1 MNYKEDF
8 LARARKRERLNLS
21 QYRLIDAANISDSR
35 PYVPLQM
42 VDFPQLVTDYDRNR
56 IISASRK
63 LYHNLGPAR
72 APILQRA
79 EYAIGDAW
87 LPKFQGQDAKWGE
100 EAKDWLV
107 DEWFKNCDIRGRHY
121 GFATALQNDSL
132 MIDRDGDTGIL
143 LTREADGYPKLQR
156 ILAHRIGNRGYGKFG
171 GINIQSGPY
180 AGYQIKSGVI
190 TDRRGAP
197 VAYRVLGDAEDG
209 SEDRDYSCGQLM
221 VLRNSDASDQGR
233 GLPVLTHA
241 INDLLDLMHTQGFE
255 KQAAMIASAIGLLE
269 WNDSGTPEDY
279 AQMVHRATIPEQ
291 PNVATQDILTKNL
304 FGGMVRYFRSN
315 SGGKLESLK
324 TDRPGG
330 TWESFMDRL
339 IRNAC
344 AGVPWPY
351 ELAWKAEGLTGTTNR
366 LVLSQAM
373 KSVGKR
379 QLLLLPCAVT
389 QVSFAIACAIEIGIL
404 LESPDWNKWSFTM
417 PPRMTVDYGRDK
429 HQDRE
434 DYKAGLTNL
443 GDILEEQGL
452 DIDQHYYN
460 RAMEAAKRKLAAAEV
475 SELMGVEI
483 TPLDMQLL
491 TPNAN
496 EVDID
501 QKAA

>member
-8 LARARKRERLNLS
+8 LKRARMRERTNLS

-42 VDFPQLVTDYDRNR
+42 VDFPQLVTDYDRSR

-72 APILQRA
+72 APILQRTD
-79 EYAIGDAW
+79 YAIGNAW
-87 LPKFQGQDAKWGE
+87 IPKFQGENTKWGE
-100 EAKDWLV
+100 KAKDWLT
-107 DEWFKNCDIRGRHY
+107 DEWFKNCDIRGSDY
-121 GFATALQNDSL
+121 DFGTALHNDSL
-132 MIDRDGDTGIL
+132 MIDRDGDIGVV
-143 LTREADGYPKLQR
+143 LTRAEDGYPQLQR
-156 ILAHRIGNRGYGKFG
+156 ILAHRIGNRGYGKYG

-180 AGYQIKSGVI
+180 AGCQIKSGVI
-190 TDRRGAP
+190 TDRRGSP
-197 VAYRVLGDAEDG
+197 VAYRVLGTADDG
-209 SEDRDYSCGQLM
+209 SEDRDYPRGQLM
-221 VLRNSDASDQGR
+221 LIYNPDTGDQCR

-279 AQMVHRATIPEQ
+279 AQMVQRAVDPELT
-291 PNVATQDILTKNL
+291 NAANQDILTKNL

-324 TDRPGG
+324 NDRPGG

-344 AGVPWPY
+344 SGVPWPY

-373 KSVGKR
+373 HSVGDR
-379 QLLLLPCAVT
+379 QSLLLPRAVT

-404 LESPDWNKWSFTM
+404 PQSADWNRWGFTM

-460 RAMEAAKRKLAAAEV
+460 RAMEAAKRKLAAVEV

-496 EVDID
+496 EIDIGER
-501 QKAA
+501 AA